1 MSDQNKQDEQVEIKI
16 NLANLYIDDLEV
28 LAGFQSGGLEAM
40 GGFLDLLDRV
50 VEGGV
55 RGRRLQFRLLKDI
68 GRELMAAL
76 REAANPED
84 ESGKN

>member
-1 MSDQNKQDEQVEIKI
+1 MSEQQVEIRI
-16 NLANLYIDDLEV
+16 NLDEMYIDDLEV
-28 LAGFQSGGLEAM
+28 LEGFQSGGGKATE
-40 GGFLDLLDRV
+40 FLDLLDRV

-55 RGRRLQFRLLKDI
+55 RGRKLPFTMLREI
-68 GRELMAAL
+68 GRELMAEL